1 MGTVCGQNISCLLAK
16 WPSGINLAFGFGTF
30 RTRKLLRTRINRSN
44 INPSTASPINV
55 LKRIGGVTLF
65 SRHTSRS
72 IVDESALK
80 EVKRTVEYGV
90 EYRNAVFYAATP
102 EEAIR
107 GLKRQLASRTSQDDE
122 LLTLQSGLA
131 VGLAEDCIRQF
142 CTDNDLDATGGISRR
157 DLRKLVLQRRALNC
171 VQYRVGLAKV
181 KVFLNCK

>member
-16 WPSGINLAFGFGTF
+16 WPLGINLAFGFGTF
-30 RTRKLLRTRINRSN
+30 RIQKLLRPRINN
-44 INPSTASPINV
+44 NVKPSTASPINV

-72 IVDESALK
+72 IVDESASK

-107 GLKRQLASRTSQDDE
+107 GLKQQLVSRTSQDDQ

-142 CTDNDLDATGGISRR
+142 CADNDLDDTGSISRS
-157 DLRKLVLQRRALNC
+157 DLRKLVLQQRALNC
-171 VQYRVGLAKV
+171 AQYRTGLAKV

>member
-1 MGTVCGQNISCLLAK
+1 MGTVCGQNISRLLAVS
-16 WPSGINLAFGFGTF
+16 PAGINLAFGFGSF
-30 RTRKLLRTRINRSN
+30 WTRKPLRPRINRSN
-44 INPSTASPINV
+44 VKPSTTSTINV

-65 SRHTSRS
+65 SRYTSRPLD
-72 IVDESALK
+72 DESISK

-90 EYRNAVFYAATP
+90 EYRNAVFYAPTP

-107 GLKRQLASRTSQDDE
+107 GLKRQLASRTSLDDQ

-142 CTDNDLDATGGISRR
+142 CADNDLNATGSVSRR

-171 VQYRVGLAKV
+171 AQYRVGLAKV